1 MTISN
6 EAVQAAARVEQ
17 ISGVVEA
24 IEDIILD
31 KAGFNVLRSGIDGSF
46 TSAGSK
52 VARLIAATL
61 EAAAAIIRAAALE
74 RMADAVLT
82 NDPLDYWSQHLPEG
96 LGFQEAMSS
105 WLKAHAKA
113 DRGGQ

>member
-6 EAVQAAARVEQ
+6 EAALFKVESIHHIHGDQ
-17 ISGVVEA
+17 C
-24 IEDIILD
+24 LC
-31 KAGFNVLRSGIDGSF
+31 GFKSSVSRDRTKHIME
-46 TSAGSK
+46 
-52 VARLIAATL
+52 VTL
-61 EAAAAIIRAAALE
+61 EAAAPILRAEALEDAAANI
-74 RMADAVLT
+74 LT

-113 DRGGQ
+113 ERGGE